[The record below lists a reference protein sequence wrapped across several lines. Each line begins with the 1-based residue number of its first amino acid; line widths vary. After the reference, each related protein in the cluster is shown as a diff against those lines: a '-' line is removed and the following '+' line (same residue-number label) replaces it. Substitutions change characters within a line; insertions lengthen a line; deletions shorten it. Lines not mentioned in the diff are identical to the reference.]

1 MLTIK
6 TLILILIFHY
16 TKNIYENIS
25 ADDISYKMLN
35 ANAGVSK
42 NI

>member
-1 MLTIK
+1 MKI
-6 TLILILIFHY
+6 LILILIFHY

>member
-6 TLILILIFHY
+6 ILILILIFHY
-16 TKNIYENIS
+16 TKKIYENIS
-25 ADDISYKMLN
+25 AYDISYKMLN
-35 ANAGVSK
+35 VNAGVSK